1 MKLLAALLLIG
12 ATSAPAFA
20 GGPRTRDRGYRYQGG
35 YAEQEKC
42 FRKEYREEYVP
53 GTMSSPG
60 YVRSYKKRVRV
71 PCERPQFMPQST
83 PHYHPRYEDPHPNM
97 GRVDNNSCVEGTVAG
112 GLLGGALGGVLSKK
126 DNWIWAI
133 PSGMVAGS
141 MIGCQ
146 VDGG

>member
-12 ATSAPAFA
+12 ATSAPALA
-20 GGPRTRDRGYRYQGG
+20 GPATGYRSRGG

-53 GTMSSPG
+53 GTMKNPG
-60 YVRSYKKRVRV
+60 YVRTYKKRVRV
-71 PCERPQFMPQST
+71 PCERPQYMPQST
-83 PHYHPRYEDPHPNM
+83 PRSFPRYEDPHPNM

>member
-12 ATSAPAFA
+12 ATTAPAFA
-20 GGPRTRDRGYRYQGG
+20 GHYSSNGGWAEEKKCYRT
-35 YAEQEKC
+35 
-42 FRKEYREEYVP
+42 EYSEEYVP
-53 GTMSSPG
+53 GTSKFPG
-60 YVRSYKKRVRV
+60 YVKTNRKKVRIPCRNGYNV
-71 PCERPQFMPQST
+71 PNHAP
-83 PHYHPRYEDPHPNM
+83 HPRHEEQYSNM
-97 GRVDNNSCVEGTVAG
+97 GGVDNNSCVEGTVAG

>member
-12 ATSAPAFA
+12 VTSAPALA
-20 GGPRTRDRGYRYQGG
+20 GGPRTGYRSRGG

-42 FRKEYREEYVP
+42 YKREYREEYIP
-53 GTMSSPG
+53 GTMKNPG
-60 YVRSYKKRVRV
+60 YVKRYNKKVRV
-71 PCERPQFMPQST
+71 PCERPQFMPQSA
-83 PHYHPRYEDPHPNM
+83 PHYHYEEQYPGV
-97 GRVDNNSCVEGTVAG
+97 GRVDNNSCKEGTVAG

-126 DNWIWAI
+126 ENWIWAI
-133 PSGMVAGS
+133 PSGMVAGG

>member
-12 ATSAPAFA
+12 VTSAPALA
-20 GGPRTRDRGYRYQGG
+20 GPATGGYRSRGG
-35 YAEQEKC
+35 YAEEEKC
-42 FRKEYREEYVP
+42 YRREYREEYVP
-53 GTMSSPG
+53 GTSKNPG

-83 PHYHPRYEDPHPNM
+83 PHYHPRYEDAHPNM
-97 GRVDNNSCVEGTVAG
+97 GRVDNNSCKEGTVAG